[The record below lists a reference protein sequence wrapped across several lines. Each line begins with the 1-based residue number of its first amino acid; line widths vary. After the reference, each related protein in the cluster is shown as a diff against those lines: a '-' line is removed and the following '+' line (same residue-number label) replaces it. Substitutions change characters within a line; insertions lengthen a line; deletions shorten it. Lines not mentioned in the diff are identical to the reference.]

1 MSKSYKFIDH
11 TADIAAEINGSSLE
25 ELFAAGA
32 EALLNSIV
40 DEQNFEADDLLDI
53 ELTASS
59 KEELLVTFL
68 NELNYLLMTKKWL
81 YLSIQ
86 SIKIFNDIDGCELSA
101 ELKGTKLKKDIQL
114 KQEIKSVTYH
124 QVEIVEAEGNYST
137 LVVFDI

>member
-1 MSKSYKFIDH
+1 MSRSYKYIDH
-11 TADIAAEINGSSLE
+11 TADIAAEISGSSLE

-32 EALLNSIV
+32 EAFLDSIV
-40 DEQNFEADDLLDI
+40 DEQKFEADDLLDI

-59 KEELLVTFL
+59 KEELLITFL
-68 NELNYLLMTKKWL
+68 NELNYLVITKKWL
-81 YLSIQ
+81 CSSIQ
-86 SIKIFNDIDGCELSA
+86 SMKIFNDVDGCELSA

-124 QVEIVEAEGNYST
+124 QVEIIERDGNYST